1 MIWFVALDNVNV
13 LCDVFMDGPILIEF
27 STCLIVNYPSKS
39 FMEMPVLIR
48 LVHATLDGSLIVR
61 NMKES
66 IAISLLD
73 KYRIIWYFS
82 FKYDFAFESELG
94 DKTVLKNADKIEL
107 LMLEQLKTYIS
118 NNLVFPL
125 FKQFNKPQK
134 H

>member
-1 MIWFVALDNVNV
+1 MDNVNV

-73 KYRIIWYFS
+73 KYRII
-82 FKYDFAFESELG
+82 
-94 DKTVLKNADKIEL
+94 
-107 LMLEQLKTYIS
+107 
-118 NNLVFPL
+118 
-125 FKQFNKPQK
+125 
-134 H
+134 